1 MEIET
6 GVSMRIENIQNDFFQ
21 EKTTGPK
28 LENTLADLVEMAV
41 GGRLYMS
48 KRLSP
53 AGTICNGRVYSDK
66 GEYLFS
72 SDINVFDCAR
82 RLTLVAD
89 LAGCELFILSEH
101 GNNAYWRSSKPD
113 MWLGGIFDEFTKEEL
128 EPPVPFYRA
137 RPYLEKR
144 AEEVQRQWRIDHG
157 VQRRNPKEW
166 LCDCWR
172 RIKYSDTAFYIR
184 KLYRNNFK

>member
-6 GVSMRIENIQNDFFQ
+6 GVNMRIENIQNDFFQ
-21 EKTTGPK
+21 EKSTGPK
-28 LENTLADLVEMAV
+28 FENTLADLVRIAV

-72 SDINVFDCAR
+72 SDINIFDCAR
-82 RLTLVAD
+82 RLTQVAD
-89 LAGCELFILSEH
+89 LAKCELFVLSEH
-101 GNNAYWRSSKPD
+101 GSNAYWRSSKPD
-113 MWLGGIFDEFTKEEL
+113 MWLGIIFDEITKEEL
-128 EPPVPFYRA
+128 EAPVPFYRA

-157 VQRRNPKEW
+157 IQRRNPKEW
-166 LCDCWR
+166 LHDFWF
-172 RIKYSDTAFYIR
+172 RIRHSDAVFSIR
-184 KLYRNNFK
+184 KLFKKGFK

>member
-1 MEIET
+1 
-6 GVSMRIENIQNDFFQ
+6 MRIENIQNDFFQ
-21 EKTTGPK
+21 EKSTGPK
-28 LENTLADLVEMAV
+28 FENTLADLVRIAV

-72 SDINVFDCAR
+72 SDINIFDCAR
-82 RLTLVAD
+82 RLTQVAD
-89 LAGCELFILSEH
+89 LAKCELFVLSEH
-101 GNNAYWRSSKPD
+101 GSNAYWRSSKPD
-113 MWLGGIFDEFTKEEL
+113 MWLGIIFDEITKEEL
-128 EPPVPFYRA
+128 EAPVPFYRA

-157 VQRRNPKEW
+157 IQRRNPKEW
-166 LCDCWR
+166 LHDFWF
-172 RIKYSDTAFYIR
+172 RIRHSDAVFSIR
-184 KLYRNNFK
+184 KLFKKGFK